1 MDEIIRGY
9 KAFEKGMRCR
19 GKQYKENTVFEEET
33 AKICESGM
41 HFCKMPFDVLDY
53 YGYVNTNGE
62 IPEINEFSEVEAL
75 DKVLTDDN
83 KKYCTKKLKIGAK
96 INIAGFVKAQVD
108 FILSK
113 INKAEAAT
121 NAGNYSAATNTGDR
135 SAATVEGKESIAI
148 ATGIKSKAK
157 GSLGCWIVLVE
168 WEDDH
173 IKTVKSHKVDGEI
186 IKSNTFYTLTNGDF
200 KEVEE

>member
-53 YGYVNTNGE
+53 YGYVNANGE

-75 DKVLTDDN
+75 DEVLTDDN

-121 NAGNYSAATNTGDR
+121 NTGDYSAATNTGNIQQRPTRAIIQQRPTRAIFSSDR
-135 SAATVEGKESIAI
+135 
-148 ATGIKSKAK
+148 
-157 GSLGCWIVLVE
+157 
-168 WEDDH
+168 
-173 IKTVKSHKVDGEI
+173 
-186 IKSNTFYTLTNGDF
+186 
-200 KEVEE
+200 